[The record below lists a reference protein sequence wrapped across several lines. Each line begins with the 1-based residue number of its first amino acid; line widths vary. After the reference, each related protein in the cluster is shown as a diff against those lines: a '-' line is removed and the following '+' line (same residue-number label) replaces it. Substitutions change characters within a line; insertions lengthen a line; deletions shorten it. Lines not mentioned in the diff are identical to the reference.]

1 MSSLVKQARK
11 RPSKK
16 ERKRTQTK
24 KTSQLFPKV
33 FLMRLSR
40 IFLTIVLKWVLFTQ
54 LFLCRF
60 LVSCSRQYFQCT
72 CEIFTNP
79 CFWLF
84 SNPNDT
90 TIRDHFCL
98 FSNLFLFNVTAFS
111 PSWYT
116 STYYTTTTQEARRTW
131 KNAKIYAFASSPKSS
146 GTGSERVPFAF
157 LLTQSPIVFPF
168 SISRIFECRTTRLD
182 MEDVVVVFCIWG
194 CCRAKREKFA
204 IHLGHNLREEPQ

>member
-16 ERKRTQTK
+16 KEKRTNYVRK
-24 KTSQLFPKV
+24 VRNFSPEV

-90 TIRDHFCL
+90 TVRDHFCL

-116 STYYTTTTQEARRTW
+116 STYYTTTTQEGEELEKMQR
-131 KNAKIYAFASSPKSS
+131 FMH
-146 GTGSERVPFAF
+146 
-157 LLTQSPIVFPF
+157 LLLVQKVVELEVK
-168 SISRIFECRTTRLD
+168 ECLLH
-182 MEDVVVVFCIWG
+182 FY
-194 CCRAKREKFA
+194 
-204 IHLGHNLREEPQ
+204 